1 MQEKEPIPRKITKYD
16 GNGNYFE
23 VDNPDLY
30 NLEGDFIKP
39 RRKPTNIT
47 PKKKKRK

>member
-1 MQEKEPIPRKITKYD
+1 MKRTITKSLGD
-16 GNGNYFE
+16 GNTIEIPDPDYFDE
-23 VDNPDLY
+23 NGFHV
-30 NLEGDFIKP
+30 K